1 VLDLLRRNRD
11 LRLLFVAQVVSFL
24 GDWFSYVAVGGMVDD
39 ATGSPFLVALVL
51 VSFSLPS
58 FFASPIAGPI
68 VDRFDRTRLLVVV
81 SALQALAALG
91 LLTASSD
98 TIWPLFLFQGTISAL
113 AAFVKPAIDAGMP
126 NLVDGDDL
134 RRANALFGSTWG
146 VMLALG
152 ASIGG
157 AFSTTFGRP
166 AAFVANAVSFVIALA
181 LFAAIRTPMQEA
193 RHTTR
198 SKPRPLADMAE
209 AVHFAR
215 RDPVV
220 LALLASKSTFAIG
233 AGVVGLLPTLA
244 SDVFDSGDGGRGLL
258 IGARGVGAGLGPILA
273 AQFTKG
279 DLSRVLRVCGSA
291 GLAFSLCYLAVAW
304 APALLVAALFVAV
317 AHLGGGAQWTLSTY
331 GLQLRSPD
339 EIRGRVMAGDFAIV
353 TLVLSLTSMGAGL
366 LAEVIDV
373 RWAISAFAL
382 TAALSATVYLAL
394 TRRLREAVRPELSA
408 TVT

>member
-134 RRANALFGSTWG
+134 RQANALFGSTWG

-198 SKPRPLADMAE
+198 SKPRPLTDMAE